1 MIGQPYLALVGVLAL
16 VAAYGAGRCDAH
28 KIEAGKQAA
37 IDRAEAAA
45 EAKYQRASAD
55 RARQELEREARD
67 ETASNTIT
75 RTIERIVTQ
84 PGPTVYRN
92 VCWDG
97 DGVRAYN
104 LAVELAN
111 DRPGILPAAVRE
123 TGNPAAGRKDRG
135 DDADAGD

>member
-1 MIGQPYLALVGVLAL
+1 MIGQPYLALGGVLAL
-16 VAAYGAGRCDAH
+16 VAVYGAGRCDGQ
-28 KIEAGKQAA
+28 KIETGKQAA
-37 IDRAEAAA
+37 VERAEAEA

-84 PGPTVYRN
+84 PGPTAYRN
-92 VCWDG
+92 VCWDA

-104 LAVELAN
+104 QAVALAN
-111 DRPGILPAAVRE
+111 DRPGIIPAPLPY
-123 TGNPAAGRKDRG
+123 TGNAAAGREDGG
-135 DDADAGD
+135 DDAVTGG

>member
-1 MIGQPYLALVGVLAL
+1 MIGQPYLALGGVLAL

-28 KIEAGKQAA
+28 KIEAGKRAA
-37 IDRAEAAA
+37 VDRAEAAA

-55 RARQELEREARD
+55 RARQALESEAKD
-67 ETASNTIT
+67 EIASNTIT

-104 LAVELAN
+104 QAVELAN

-123 TGNPAAGRKDRG
+123 TGKTAAGREDGG